1 MIKGTCFAG
10 FFVAVVIVVG
20 FVAPRLA
27 GQTQAEKDRINAA
40 EAAAARERA
49 QKANPSGRFDSQV
62 DAISKVTQSDINA
75 AFTTKSDLDYFKK
88 QEEWRKENQRRIDF
102 ENSPAGRA
110 QAWADQQAAAAAMR
124 KRWENSSGGG
134 ESLLQT
140 AARFQQHTENI
151 RHSALKII
159 EKSKAGDAHRF
170 SGSDAEEAGALAETL
185 LFGKE
190 FHGRRFIELGL
201 QLGSSGD
208 ESIKLA
214 QKLYALAG
222 GVSGR
227 EHGAFNPDHP
237 NVHPVVPQDLLT
249 PAMLLKGGHGDVVV
263 RQARSLRAIAG
274 ADDRV
279 KMQITLG
286 LASAL
291 AMPKGDLSAT
301 QRTLAAELLAA
312 RLRENPPDAQQ
323 VVSLDDR
330 HALRWMFLAA
340 AEQSRELARAPSMAP
355 YFFARPEGF
364 WRSRVESPPSSDG
377 ESAVSPARGDWW
389 NLASMIVLAE
399 KTRYPSAWF
408 AAIRAERRAKQQ
420 PPASP
425 EVAAVV
431 QRALDDWLVRN
442 GALPD
447 ARRVLQADAA
457 LTCEASWGRLGNA
470 QAWDNFLLSADA
482 SNSFELVVDGRM
494 EILLASPLLKE
505 AQRTARFDEFGV
517 QRWLVDPRWQPGLKA
532 NLTTWRTW
540 LELAGPAGILA
551 VAERSPEH
559 LRDAALFRRASDAL
573 RLTPD
578 GELSPASRILASALL
593 GHADAHTDPL
603 AINTIAV
610 LRGQCEGDWVGLSAW
625 LADPRRRPKES
636 DPWYDLYER
645 ANRERDQVAGKF
657 EDFKL
662 GPDADVGLCGRIE
675 TWLKDVLAA
684 KGAVRAALLAEC
696 PSDLLVKP
704 DLRILGYDVERGGF
718 ASRAMFLLVAP
729 KFDPRLP
736 VKNGGRYDPEPW
748 LAAMAKLPATVS
760 AEELAAQIAAA
771 VNRAWTEKFEG
782 NKALDSTF
790 SIQAGVAA
798 QRALGR
804 LASRW
809 SSAREPAQEEVL
821 KLLFGVLLEGPGRP
835 NPDCIEARI
844 KWERALMKGLN
855 AADAFAQASYGLGR
869 PELAYL
875 VAVGKSPSSL
885 PPLVLSDDEHFF
897 REARRALAELQR

>member
-1 MIKGTCFAG
+1 MISRARVAG
-10 FFVAVVIVVG
+10 FLGALVVVVG
-20 FVAPRLA
+20 FSGPQLTA
-27 GQTQAEKDRINAA
+27 QTQAEKDRVNASDS
-40 EAAAARERA
+40 AAARERA
-49 QKANPSGRFDSQV
+49 QRANPTGRFDDKV
-62 DAISKVTQSDINA
+62 NAIEAVKQSDINA
-75 AFTTKSDLDYFKK
+75 AFTTQSDRDYFRK

-102 ENSPAGRA
+102 ENSPAGQA
-110 QAWADQQAAAAAMR
+110 KAWADQQAAAAAMR
-124 KRWENSSGGG
+124 KRWENSFAGDHLV
-134 ESLLQT
+134 ET
-140 AARFQQHTENI
+140 AARFRQNTEDI
-151 RHSALKII
+151 RRSALRVI
-159 EKSKAGDAHRF
+159 ELLKAGDARRL
-170 SGSDAEEAGALAETL
+170 SGSDAEEAGAMAESL
-185 LFGKE
+185 LTGKE
-190 FHGRRFIELGL
+190 FHGRRFLELGL
-201 QLGSSGD
+201 QLGLSGD
-208 ESIKLA
+208 DSIKLA
-214 QKLYALAG
+214 QKLYVLAG

-263 RQARSLRAIAG
+263 RQARALRAIAG
-274 ADDRV
+274 ADERV

-291 AMPKGDLSAT
+291 AMPKGELSAT
-301 QRTLAAELLAA
+301 QRTLAAELLAG
-312 RLRENPPDAQQ
+312 RLREMPPDAQQ
-323 VVSLDDR
+323 VAGLDDR
-330 HALRWMFLAA
+330 HALRWMILAA
-340 AEQSRELARAPSMAP
+340 AEQSRELARAPSMVP

-364 WRSRVESPPSSDG
+364 WQSTVQVPASADG

-425 EVAAVV
+425 EAAAVV
-431 QRALDDWLVRN
+431 RRALDDWLARN

-457 LTCEASWGRLGNA
+457 LTCDASWGRLGNA
-470 QAWDNFLLSADA
+470 QAWDSFLLSADA
-482 SNSFELVVDGRM
+482 SNSFKLVVDGRM

-517 QRWLVDPRWQPGLKA
+517 QRWLVDPRWQPGPKA

-540 LELAGPAGILA
+540 LELAGPAGILS

-559 LRDAALFRRASDAL
+559 LRDAALFRRASDAIK
-573 RLTPD
+573 LTPD

-593 GHADAHTDPL
+593 AHADAHTDPL

-625 LADPRRRPKES
+625 LADPRRRPKDG
-636 DPWYDLYER
+636 DPWLDLYER
-645 ANRERDQVAGKF
+645 ANDERDQVAGKF
-657 EDFKL
+657 ENFKL
-662 GPDADVGLCGRIE
+662 GPAEDLGLCGRIE
-675 TWLKDVLAA
+675 AWLKAVLAA
-684 KGAVRAALLAEC
+684 RGAARAALLADSPDEV
-696 PSDLLVKP
+696 LVRP
-704 DLRILGYDVERGGF
+704 DLRMLGHDVERGGL
-718 ASRAMFLLVAP
+718 ATRAMLLLAAP
-729 KFDPRLP
+729 EFDPRLP
-736 VKNGGRYDPEPW
+736 VKDGGRYDPEPW
-748 LAAMAKLPATVS
+748 LAAVAKLPVTVS
-760 AEELAAQIAAA
+760 PEELSVQIAAT
-771 VNRAWTEKFEG
+771 VNRAWTEMFDG

-821 KLLFGVLLEGPGRP
+821 KLLFGVLLEGSGRP
-835 NPDCIEARI
+835 NPDCIEARV

-855 AADAFAQASYGLGR
+855 AADAFAQASYDLGR
-869 PELAYL
+869 PELAYI
-875 VAVGKSPSSL
+875 VAVSKSPSSL
-885 PPLVLSDDEHFF
+885 PPLVLPDDDHFF
-897 REARRALAELQR
+897 REARRALAKLAP